1 MLGQGK
7 LSLLATSA
15 IALALSTA
23 AVHADDYLEKAKA
36 YIAEIAKPGAPWTGP
51 TTGPVAQGHKKII
64 FVDDDERNS
73 GSRGVGEGVADA
85 AKIMGWDFRVIDG
98 QGTMQG
104 QTTAINQAIALKPDG
119 IIIASVDALE
129 HNPEITQAVDLGIK
143 VVSWHSGAVAGKI
156 PGSPIITNVTTEP
169 ADIAHAAGLFV
180 VADSNGTA
188 NAVLIVD
195 TAYQIAVRKT
205 EAEKVAIEGC
215 KTCKVLSVEN
225 VPFSD
230 ISTRMP
236 PLTTALKA
244 KYGNKWTYTIAIN
257 DLYFDYMAPELQA
270 EGVPGGGPPQNIS
283 SGDGSESAF
292 QRIETGQ
299 YQVGTVAEPLRLHGF
314 QCIDELNRAFAGQAP
329 SGYLV
334 PVHLFTPQNV
344 KFDRGKGGIYDPS
357 NGYEQ
362 VYRKIWNK

>member
-1 MLGQGK
+1 MLEQRK
-7 LSLLATSA
+7 LCLLTASVA
-15 IALALSTA
+15 ALALSTA
-23 AVHADDYLEKAKA
+23 IAHADDYVDKAKA
-36 YIAEIAKPGAPWTGP
+36 YIAEITKPGAPWTGP
-51 TTGPVAQGHKKII
+51 TTGPAAQGHKKII
-64 FVDDDERNS
+64 FVIDDGRNS
-73 GSRGVGEGVADA
+73 GSRGVEEGAADA
-85 AKIMGWDFRVIDG
+85 AKVIGWDYRVIDG
-98 QGTMQG
+98 QGTTQG
-104 QTTAINQAIALKPDG
+104 QTAAINQAIALKPDG

-129 HNPEITQAVDLGIK
+129 HNPEITEAVNQGIK

-169 ADIAHAAGLFV
+169 ADIAHAAGMFV
-180 VADSNGTA
+180 VADSDGAA
-188 NAVLIVD
+188 NAILIVD
-195 TAYQIAVRKT
+195 TAYQIAMRKT
-205 EAEKVAIEGC
+205 AVEKEAIEGC

-230 ISTRMP
+230 ISGRMP

-244 KYGNKWTYTIAIN
+244 KYGDKWNYTVAIN
-257 DLYFDYMAPELQA
+257 DLYFDFMAPELQA
-270 EGVPGGGPPQNIS
+270 EGVQGNGPPKNIS

-292 QRIETGQ
+292 QRIEVGQ
-299 YQVGTVAEPLRLHGF
+299 YQTGTVAEPLRLHGF
-314 QCIDELNRAFAGQAP
+314 QCVDELNRAFAGQPP

-334 PVHLFTPQNV
+334 PVHMFTSQNA